1 MISAK
6 CPIRPLPPGGAR
18 RFRKGEVHGRYT
30 KVQRM
35 RYSTYTNPVVTTSRA
50 VGAHMLFNMST
61 IAVFGREV
69 KICLEYMSQESRR
82 GLCVSGQAG
91 LKFNVTDVDH
101 DQVE

>member
-1 MISAK
+1 MS
-6 CPIRPLPPGGAR
+6 
-18 RFRKGEVHGRYT
+18 
-30 KVQRM
+30 
-35 RYSTYTNPVVTTSRA
+35 
-50 VGAHMLFNMST
+50 NMST

-91 LKFNVTDVDH
+91 LKFNVTDVDD